1 MIVEGI
7 ITTEDENGEMH
18 AAPIGPHVDHE
29 FRNWTLYPFQT
40 STTFANLHRTGRAV
54 FHITDD
60 AFLLTATVLGLGN
73 RRLSST
79 GNSVDASNGAS
90 PGTHRSAEE
99 PKWRDLIEKA
109 RQANH
114 ESEIGWV
121 LERCHRYY
129 ALQITEWDTST
140 PRAKGNCRI
149 IMQGTKGDFWG
160 WNRAKHSLLEL
171 AILVSRRHITD
182 PVTWQS
188 EWERHRI
195 IIDKTAGPEELEA
208 LALLTSTVMP

>member
-40 STTFANLHRTGRAV
+40 STTFVNLHRTGRAV
-54 FHITDD
+54 FHVTDD
-60 AFLLTATVLGLGN
+60 AFLLTATVLGYGN
-73 RRLSST
+73 RQRSRNEISA
-79 GNSVDASNGAS
+79 DGA
-90 PGTHRSAEE
+90 TTEFQ
-99 PKWRDLIEKA
+99 WRHLIEKA

-114 ESEIGWV
+114 ESEIGWI
-121 LERCHRYY
+121 LERCHRFY

-149 IMQGTKGDFWG
+149 VKQGTKGDFWG

-171 AILVSRRHITD
+171 AILVSRRHMTD
-182 PVTWQS
+182 QATWQS

>member
-18 AAPIGPHVDHE
+18 AAPIGPHVDYA
-29 FRNWTLYPFQT
+29 FRDWTLYPFQT

-60 AFLLTATVLGLGN
+60 AFLLTATVLGFGN
-73 RRLSST
+73 RQLSSCQK
-79 GNSVDASNGAS
+79 SDVSS
-90 PGTHRSAEE
+90 SEEHRSDIEF
-99 PKWRDLIEKA
+99 KWRHVIDKA
-109 RQANH
+109 RRANH
-114 ESEIGWV
+114 DPEVGWV
-121 LERCHRYY
+121 LESCHRFY

-140 PRAKGNCRI
+140 PRAKGICQVVK
-149 IMQGTKGDFWG
+149 QGTKGDFWG

-171 AILVSRRHITD
+171 AILVSRRHMTD
-182 PVTWQS
+182 PAIWQE
-188 EWERHRI
+188 EWDRHCI
-195 IIDKTAGPEELEA
+195 IINKTAGPWELEA

>member
-1 MIVEGI
+1 VEGI

-40 STTFANLHRTGRAV
+40 STTFVNLHRTGRAV
-54 FHITDD
+54 FHVTDD
-60 AFLLTATVLGLGN
+60 VFLLTATVLGYGN
-73 RRLSST
+73 RQRSRNEISA
-79 GNSVDASNGAS
+79 DGA
-90 PGTHRSAEE
+90 TTEFQ
-99 PKWRDLIEKA
+99 WRHLIEKA

-114 ESEIGWV
+114 ESEIGWI
-121 LERCHRYY
+121 LERCHRFY
-129 ALQITEWDTST
+129 ALQITE
-140 PRAKGNCRI
+140 
-149 IMQGTKGDFWG
+149 GDFWG

-171 AILVSRRHITD
+171 AILVSRRHMTD
-182 PVTWQS
+182 QETWQS

-195 IIDKTAGPEELEA
+195 IINKTAGPEELEA